1 MAGPVV
7 EVRRHFDSSPRA
19 LRDARKFLAE
29 TIGDRVGDEE
39 NEALALALSELTTN
53 AVVHARTD
61 FDVVIGI
68 DGQVASRS
76 KTARPT
82 CPVVAKPTRWRAVDA
97 ASTSCSS
104 SATAGA
110 STSCGTASAC
120 GASETFPTNEPPDES
135 DLADRH
141 QPRPNCHRLTL
152 HSGGYAS

>member
-29 TIGDRVGDEE
+29 TIGDRVGAEE

-68 DGQVASRS
+68 DGQVRIEVEDGSTDLPRRRQADPMAGGGRGLHIVQQLCD
-76 KTARPT
+76 RWGIH
-82 CPVVAKPTRWRAVDA
+82 VVRDRKCVWCERDLPHDR
-97 ASTSCSS
+97 TS
-104 SATAGA
+104 
-110 STSCGTASAC
+110 
-120 GASETFPTNEPPDES
+120 
-135 DLADRH
+135 
-141 QPRPNCHRLTL
+141 
-152 HSGGYAS
+152 

>member
-68 DGQVASRS
+68 DGQVRIEVEDGSTDLPRGRQADPMAGGGRGLQIVQQLCD
-76 KTARPT
+76 RWGIH
-82 CPVVAKPTRWRAVDA
+82 VVQDRKCVWCER
-97 ASTSCSS
+97 
-104 SATAGA
+104 
-110 STSCGTASAC
+110 
-120 GASETFPTNEPPDES
+120 
-135 DLADRH
+135 DLPH
-141 QPRPNCHRLTL
+141 EHTP
-152 HSGGYAS
+152 